1 MTEHPAVD
9 ESAPL
14 YDETAPHYD
23 EIEPEEEWLEDEPEE
38 MPARPRRKLLSPLP
52 VTLLVVLLVA
62 CGFFAGVEV
71 EKGQSSAGTSSGF
84 PAGLSALRSAA
95 AAGTSKS
102 TSGAPSGFPGA
113 SSGGAPGTG
122 FSAGGL
128 TTGEVSYVNGST
140 LYVTNTE
147 GNTVK
152 VKAPIGTTVT
162 KTVSTSMHSV
172 HPGDTVVVRGSQ
184 DKNGSVTASSVSVSS
199 SSGSTSSTAGS
210 SGSAQQL
217 FGAG

>member
-1 MTEHPAVD
+1 MTEHAAVD
-9 ESAPL
+9 ETPPF
-14 YDETAPHYD
+14 YDEPAT
-23 EIEPEEEWLEDEPEE
+23 EQEWLEDEPEE
-38 MPARPRRKLLSPLP
+38 APARPRRKLLSPLP
-52 VTLLVVLLVA
+52 VTLFVILLVA

-71 EKGQSSAGTSSGF
+71 EKGQSSSSTAGGF

-95 AAGTSKS
+95 AGGTSKS

-113 SSGGAPGTG
+113 SSGGVPGAG

-128 TTGEVSYVNGST
+128 TTGEVTYVNGST

-152 VKAPIGTTVT
+152 VKAPAGTSVT
-162 KTVSTSMHSV
+162 KTVSTSVHSV

-184 DKNGSVTASSVSVSS
+184 TKNGSVTASSVSVSS

-210 SGSAQQL
+210 SGAAQL

>member
-9 ESAPL
+9 ETAPL
-14 YDETAPHYD
+14 YDD
-23 EIEPEEEWLEDEPEE
+23 LEPEDAWLEDEPEE
-38 MPARPRRKLLSPLP
+38 APARPRRKLLSPLP
-52 VTLLVVLLVA
+52 ATLLVVLLIVG
-62 CGFFAGVEV
+62 GFFAGVEV
-71 EKGQSSAGTSSGF
+71 EKGQSSSGTSSGF

-95 AAGTSKS
+95 AGGTSKS

-113 SSGGAPGTG
+113 SSGGIPGAG
-122 FSAGGL
+122 LSAGGL
-128 TTGEVSYVNGST
+128 TTGEVTYVSGSS

-152 VKAPIGTTVT
+152 VKAPAGTTVT
-162 KTVSTSMHSV
+162 KTVNTTVHSV

-184 DKNGSVTASSVSVSS
+184 NKNGSVTASSVSVSS